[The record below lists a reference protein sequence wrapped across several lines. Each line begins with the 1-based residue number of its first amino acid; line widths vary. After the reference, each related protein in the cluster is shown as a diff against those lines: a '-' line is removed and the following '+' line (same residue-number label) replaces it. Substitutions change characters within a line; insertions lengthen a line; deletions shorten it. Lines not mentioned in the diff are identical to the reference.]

1 MSYKQGSMNTEQLK
15 QLFGD
20 SLQVRDD
27 GHVSFSNDGDVDK
40 FMGNSKLK
48 DTFVKGMGRDVND
61 WTDNYKSENDLGSLV
76 RYLSDGGKKEEPTF
90 QGNENAVL
98 SPKLAH
104 ATARVN
110 QHEEDI
116 VSGRY
121 TADLYDQDYKP
132 DGAQS
137 FLNRYKD
144 KLGDKLDN
152 GNYEQQHYSID
163 TSNTDRAQVNTGGS
177 ADSVDPAFYARTGKD
192 KRHLGN

>member
-1 MSYKQGSMNTEQLK
+1 MSTEQLK

-27 GHVSFSNDGDVDK
+27 GHVTFSNDGDVDK

-48 DTFVKGMGRDVND
+48 DTFVKGAGRDVND
-61 WTDNYKSENDLGSLV
+61 WTDGFKSKKDLGFLV
-76 RYLSDGGKKEEPTF
+76 RYLSDGGKKEPTF

-177 ADSVDPAFYARTGKD
+177 ADSVDTAFYARTGKD